1 MPVDTW
7 GWVDPLAPLGGDAGL
22 KDKLRAEADAVQSW
36 VIGGWCD
43 YRERGGLDEPAAV
56 LVRTGDYKSESDAIG
71 RFIDDE
77 CDVGGAQSAAKTGA
91 LYASWQTWATK
102 EGCQPLSRVAFGR
115 ALDAKGYPADQNTHD
130 RLRRRICL
138 RSQESAD
145 Q

>member
-1 MPVDTW
+1 MRPCTAPPHQPHGDHAPRHW

-22 KDKLRAEADAVQSW
+22 KDKLRAEADAVLSW

-91 LYASWQTWATK
+91 LYASWQTWATRK
-102 EGCQPLSRVAFGR
+102 DASR
-115 ALDAKGYPADQNTHD
+115 
-130 RLRRRICL
+130 
-138 RSQESAD
+138 
-145 Q
+145 